1 MREYQVS
8 GFKVLEYEELD
19 STNNQAE
26 KLGWSLLEDKMVV
39 LTRKQ
44 TQGRGQIGNRWESEP
59 EKNISMTVVFRPEE
73 LVAGEQFA
81 ISMVIAL
88 GACDFISRY
97 VEGCSVK
104 WPNDIYV
111 GDKKIS
117 GILIE
122 HAIMGAY
129 VGGSLC
135 GIGVNINQ
143 ERFLSDAPNPV
154 SLFQLTGVELPLE
167 KALEELLAC
176 IGKRYEQVYDYA
188 ALERDFLQVMYRR
201 SGEFDWEDENGSFR
215 ASIAGVNEYGQL
227 ILKDSKGMERVYGFK
242 EVAYKSHLHA
252 DK

>member
-26 KLGWSLLEDKMVV
+26 KLGWNVLKDKVV
-39 LTRKQ
+39 VVTCKQ
-44 TQGRGQIGNRWESEP
+44 TRGRGQVGNHWECEP
-59 EKNISMTVVFRPEE
+59 GKNISMTVVFRPEE
-73 LVAGEQFA
+73 LPAGEQFA
-81 ISMVIAL
+81 VSMVIAL
-88 GACDFISRY
+88 GAYDFVSRY
-97 VEGCSVK
+97 TGGCSVK

-111 GDKKIS
+111 GDKKIA

-176 IGKRYEQVYDYA
+176 IGSRYEKIRDYKL
-188 ALERDFLQVMYRR
+188 LEKDFLSVLYRWE
-201 SGEFDWEDENGSFR
+201 GVYDWEDEQGEFK
-215 ASIAGVNEYGQL
+215 ACIKGINEYGQL
-227 ILKDSKGMERVYGFK
+227 ILEDIAGKERIYGFK
-242 EVAYKSHLHA
+242 EVKYMK
-252 DK
+252 

>member
-73 LVAGEQFA
+73 LAAGEQFA

-227 ILKDSKGMERVYGFK
+227 ILKDSEGVERVYGFK